1 MFVHTAHGR
10 GQVVEEQSVRGR
22 KSFLVEGSGFQVW
35 IDEKDLRVA
44 NDINEDNSTTL
55 PYDPTPQHPAGMFG
69 ETSTIQPINHV
80 DADERLSPTNSLSFD
95 SAEDYPYPG
104 PSADNFARSA
114 GRDYSY
120 DHYTDYSHRN
130 GMDPADDMTADRYSR
145 EHSVPFEVAS
155 DYAMQH
161 GNGSRR
167 HSNSHEM
174 EMLYGDHSAGET
186 VRPPNN
192 YRGKHRPPPAP
203 EMTLPGG
210 EDVWDSSDWLAAHP
224 EQTFDDPREQERY
237 EGWKEKYLGKPDGE
251 LFSRALNTY
260 EPVYA
265 SKKGD
270 EFGGGEPEE
279 RFEEDQDIKHF
290 SNRHANPAALLGLGL
305 SRALPAAGRA
315 LPGAMGGAMGG
326 GGKGGFEDFA
336 DKANSGMIEQAVD
349 QIIPSDVSRH
359 IHDDQWSPGRY
370 PGRPGYASLYQR
382 PAGLS
387 DKYIRVEAH
396 TNHNDPVQQF
406 RDDPVGFIQKRGYM
420 HDGEVDIRLAEY
432 VDLVESDSSIRT
444 SAWRDVRSKALRLR
458 REGKVHVKDITPVQI
473 YASVDGDTDTYETM
487 IVKGAGAK
495 GQSIADW
502 HCSCPWGRWA
512 FKRQMSYVGR
522 LCSHG
527 YASFL
532 EMESQHMKSPS
543 KYGPKRKT
551 AGIVDDFK
559 KWAEEDNDGMID
571 QGAMDN
577 FIYVRNLEDDS
588 VSEDDV
594 EKLYESLDNMQ
605 STGGHRDFDVDYGF
619 DLDKV
624 YKEADILHL
633 RPQTLTPDF
642 YYVEDG
648 ADGESWTDVTKDER
662 KTTGPDNM
670 VKKSLRMTGSEIHYA
685 SDEELGEA
693 VKDWAST
700 GSDLEKLR
708 NLSAEEPDYQN
719 KREQN
724 EEIRSVID
732 ELQERGID
740 ASQFVASLRY
750 AEEDTTEEKKK
761 KSPSSD
767 QPSMDGAPNQTGQPG
782 GSSSIEKKETAGGG
796 ALSNPTKD
804 PTSVGYNGMPGQQM
818 GNPGTGGIG
827 GLGGIDA
834 QDIMRGLGGA
844 ATGLINAIPSVMQAL
859 PGIAS
864 GIGEI
869 GGQIGSGIGN
879 LVNGLSRQGSFP
891 EQDARE
897 PFQGSGPNP
906 KFWMESSE
914 CYVDDN
920 ERPRFVDVTDLD
932 DDPIIK
938 YTGDKPKQGPGKTGA
953 NDGLAKMYQKREQD
967 YKTKN
972 NQSPMPPKF
981 VPGKHQWD
989 DEDDIRTSSHYAS
1002 EGANPD
1008 GSTLTSAD
1016 SLVTGT
1022 GVSNLDQPF
1031 KAGSREAAS
1040 GPWDGHRVKDFARFV
1055 RQKGG
1060 RPNHQM
1066 LQEYLGKPHR
1076 GLDQGGTQHLQD
1088 FTSYAEQH
1096 EASLRYAEG
1105 DYMSGMGG
1113 AADIPG
1119 SSEMLPDVPDDQFG
1133 VLASYE
1139 DGSDIVRQFQAN
1151 IGNTALGNGSGGGS
1165 FSDAAI
1171 AQQAQGFLRTAGR
1184 VYSLAE
1190 QRDLEN
1196 ESHPS
1201 GARNLKDLDLTG
1213 THYEDAL

>member
-22 KSFLVEGSGFQVW
+22 KSFLVEGSGFKVW

-44 NDINEDNSTTL
+44 SDINEDNSTTL

-95 SAEDYPYPG
+95 SAEDYSYPG

-114 GRDYSY
+114 ARDYSY
-120 DHYTDYSHRN
+120 DEYLDYSHRN
-130 GMDPADDMTADRYSR
+130 GLHPGDSLTADRYSR
-145 EHSVPFEVAS
+145 EHSVPLEVAS

-161 GNGSRR
+161 SNGSRR
-167 HSNSHEM
+167 HADM
-174 EMLYGDHSAGET
+174 YGQHDSGEIAF
-186 VRPPNN
+186 PPPR

-203 EMTLPGG
+203 EMVLPRG
-210 EDVWDSSDWLAAHP
+210 EAVWDSSDWMDAHP
-224 EQTFDDPREQERY
+224 EQSFDDPREQKRY
-237 EGWKEKYLGKPDGE
+237 EGWKDKYLGQSEFGD
-251 LFSRALNTY
+251 RMLNTY

-265 SKKGD
+265 SKNSD
-270 EFGGGEPEE
+270 EFGGGEPDE
-279 RFEEDQDIKHF
+279 RFEEGEDIKHF
-290 SNRHANPAALLGLGL
+290 SSRRYANPLLGLV
-305 SRALPAAGRA
+305 SAEEAAAAAGMK
-315 LPGAMGGAMGG
+315 LPKGTGGL
-326 GGKGGFEDFA
+326 EDFA
-336 DKANSGMIEQAVD
+336 DRANSNSGMFQQAVD
-349 QIIPSDVSRH
+349 EIIPADLTRH
-359 IHDDQWSPGRY
+359 LYDDQWSPGHW

-396 TNHNDPVQQF
+396 TDHFSDPVQQF
-406 RDDPVGFIQKRGYM
+406 RDDPIGFIQKRAYM

-432 VDLVESDSSIRT
+432 VDLVESDHGIRT
-444 SAWRDVRSKALRLR
+444 AAWRDVRSKALRLR
-458 REGKVHVKDITPVQI
+458 REGKVHVKDISPVQI
-473 YASVDGDTDTYETM
+473 YASVDGDSDTYETM

-495 GQSIADW
+495 GQSIEDW

-532 EMESQHMKSPS
+532 EMESQQHMKNPS
-543 KYGPKRKT
+543 KYGPKRRT

-559 KWAEEDNDGMID
+559 KWAEDENDGMVD
-571 QGAMDN
+571 QGAVDN
-577 FIYVRNLEDDS
+577 FIYVTNSGEECCN

-594 EKLYESLDNMQ
+594 EKLYEALDDIQ
-605 STGGHRDFDVDYGF
+605 STGGHRNFDVGYEF

-624 YKEADILHL
+624 YKEADVLHL
-633 RPQTLTPDF
+633 RPQSLTPDL

-693 VKDWAST
+693 VRDWAST

-708 NLSAEEPDYQN
+708 NLSAEGPDYQN

-732 ELQERGID
+732 ELHERGID

-750 AEEDTTEEKKK
+750 AEEDTTEEEKK

-767 QPSMDGAPNQTGQPG
+767 QPSMDGAPGQTGQPG
-782 GSSSIEKKETAGGG
+782 GSSSIEKTETAGG

-804 PTSVGYNGMPGQQM
+804 PTAVGFNGQPGQAM
-818 GNPGTGGIG
+818 GNSGTGGIG
-827 GLGGIDA
+827 GLEGIST
-834 QDIMRGLGGA
+834 QDILTGLGGA

-897 PFQGSGPNP
+897 SFQGSGPNP

-953 NDGLAKMYQKREQD
+953 NDGWSKLVQQRDKH
-967 YKTKN
+967 YKTKG
-972 NQSPMPPKF
+972 NQAPMPPKF
-981 VPGKHQWD
+981 VPSNSQQWD
-989 DEDDIRTSSHYAS
+989 DEDTRTSSRYAS
-1002 EGANPD
+1002 EGGNPD
-1008 GSTLTSAD
+1008 GSMLNSAD
-1016 SLVTGT
+1016 SLVTDT
-1022 GVSNLDQPF
+1022 GISNFDQAF
-1031 KAGSREAAS
+1031 KAGAREAAI

-1096 EASLRYAEG
+1096 QASVRYAE
-1105 DYMSGMGG
+1105 DQLSGMTGG

-1119 SSEMLPDVPDDQFG
+1119 SSEMMPDVAGDQLG
-1133 VLASYE
+1133 ILASHE

-1151 IGNTALGNGSGGGS
+1151 IGNTALGNGAGGGS

-1171 AQQAQGFLRTAGR
+1171 AEQARGFLRTAGR

-1201 GARNLKDLDLTG
+1201 GARNLKELDLKG